1 MNLQAG
7 AYYNVERPVV
17 AAKWQIRLLVSLMF
31 PK

>member
-7 AYYNVERPVV
+7 AYYTVERPD
-17 AAKWQIRLLVSLMF
+17 AGPRWQIRLLVSLMF